1 MAHPPSA
8 GLQGS
13 RIYGN
18 CPLINHYK
26 SYIYISAIF
35 YYPTPLDP
43 SSSWAPSSAHAAE
56 KRACPRGR
64 SLSSTN
70 LFWHPADGVN
80 PAFVDCA
87 ESPEDL
93 VARKVSV
100 DLRGCWLL

>member
-26 SYIYISAIF
+26 SDISAIF

-43 SSSWAPSSAHAAE
+43 SSCWAPSSPHALQSAPVQE
-56 KRACPRGR
+56 V
-64 SLSSTN
+64 
-70 LFWHPADGVN
+70 GV
-80 PAFVDCA
+80 
-87 ESPEDL
+87 
-93 VARKVSV
+93 
-100 DLRGCWLL
+100 